1 MDSAAGAAGVE
12 DDGVGLGSAVGGGL
26 AAGRG
31 GREGDAAVGGDA
43 GHEEEDEGDEEE
55 GDGDDKDD
63 AAEAVDLVGE
73 WLLASPLHPVL
84 IGRRGLALALEEF
97 GSGQRSVADLSVV
110 DRSLQGLRFLYRL
123 QLRQEEREEEEE
135 YAEMGKMNKRRRRGT
150 YIYKRRIAC

>member
-26 AAGRG
+26 AAAGVG
-31 GREGDAAVGGDA
+31 GEGDAAVGGDA
-43 GHEEEDEGDEEE
+43 GHEEDDEGDEEE

-97 GSGQRSVADLSVV
+97 GSGQRSVADLGVV

-123 QLRQEEREEEEE
+123 QLRQEEREEDEERN
-135 YAEMGKMNKRRRRGT
+135 GKNERRRRRGT